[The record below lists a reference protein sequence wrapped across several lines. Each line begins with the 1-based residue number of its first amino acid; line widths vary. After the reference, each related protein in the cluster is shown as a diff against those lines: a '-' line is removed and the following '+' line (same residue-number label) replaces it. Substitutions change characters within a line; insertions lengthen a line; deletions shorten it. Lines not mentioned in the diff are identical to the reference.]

1 MIRLA
6 LAVLALSTLALSM
19 GSATALAQDP
29 APAHVTVLPTEH
41 IHGRIQRPTVFV
53 QLSRARVRFDRAE
66 PDRAH
71 AVDRIVDSVAHDPF

>member
-1 MIRLA
+1 MVRLA
-6 LAVLALSTLALSM
+6 LAVLALSMLVLSTA
-19 GSATALAQDP
+19 ATALAQDP
-29 APAHVTVLPTEH
+29 APTHVTVLPTEH
-41 IHGRIQRPTVFV
+41 IHGRLQRPTVFV